1 MEKKKEK
8 KEITKKVEPRINIRC
23 RNCFVVD
30 GYKKGEDKC
39 RHCGAKIYLIDSE

>member
-1 MEKKKEK
+1 MEKKKEE
-8 KEITKKVEPRINIRC
+8 KEIIKKVEPRINIRC
-23 RNCFVVD
+23 RNCFIVD